1 MALDLSTE
9 AQFNNGVSSELPHYV
24 LLPTELI
31 VVPGGGSI
39 LFQVSDMGQLSLPNY
54 SVEIQSG
61 QFVLRKH
68 PFQPYTDLESSD
80 VPTNLSIDKCNSV
93 IGYRNQSNLVTLD
106 YEVPDKTCFPFG
118 VENGPS
124 QKAHSG
130 HQNGTSFPERS
141 PAKPEAMQVLSL
153 VEQPLDATLPRLQP
167 QKDSKSLP
175 KVVLDPS
182 KTVDTS
188 VLNQLVCQLL
198 EQNGCSLKAPTS
210 TPPTSTTSAEDL
222 ILSGHNLSALARFVH
237 RLRQYRLRAGLS
249 QNELSAELARH
260 FNNETMFSQS
270 LLSRFERLE
279 VNVRAAFR
287 LLPYLESWLS
297 HTEQK
302 GCSLMSSESIQPDIT
317 LGKRVSGRTR
327 TTQLIRLDSI
337 SNNLGCSSD
346 QRPHSSVD
354 SPVTGGVPHTIAVF
368 SQSSEKG
375 FDSTSADVVPTTTCQ
390 LKNPECRTKRRKR
403 THFSDYV
410 LTILSEAYKED
421 PRPEGAKLTRLAME
435 TGYDREAI
443 RVWFCNRRQVSARTE
458 KVST

>member
-1 MALDLSTE
+1 M
-9 AQFNNGVSSELPHYV
+9 
-24 LLPTELI
+24 
-31 VVPGGGSI
+31 
-39 LFQVSDMGQLSLPNY
+39 
-54 SVEIQSG
+54 
-61 QFVLRKH
+61 
-68 PFQPYTDLESSD
+68 
-80 VPTNLSIDKCNSV
+80 
-93 IGYRNQSNLVTLD
+93 VTLD
-106 YEVPDKTCFPFG
+106 YEVSDKTSFQFG

-124 QKAHSG
+124 QKAHSS

-141 PAKPEAMQVLSL
+141 PAKPEAMQVLSF

-167 QKDSKSLP
+167 QNDTNGLP
-175 KVVLDPS
+175 KVALDPS

-198 EQNGCSLKAPTS
+198 EQNGCSMKAPTS
-210 TPPTSTTSAEDL
+210 TPPTSATNAEDL
-222 ILSGHNLSALARFVH
+222 VLSGHNLSALARFVH

-249 QNELSAELARH
+249 QSELSAELARH

-302 GCSLMSSESIQPDIT
+302 GCSMMSSELIQPDIT
-317 LGKRVSGRTR
+317 FGKRVSGRTR
-327 TTQLIRLDSI
+327 TTQLIRLGSI
-337 SNNLGCSSD
+337 SSNPACSSD
-346 QRPHSSVD
+346 QRPQ
-354 SPVTGGVPHTIAVF
+354 SPVESSITEAAPHAIAMF

-375 FDSTSADVVPTTTCQ
+375 FDSASADIVLTSTCQ

-403 THFSDYV
+403 THFSDSV
-410 LTILSEAYKED
+410 LTILSETYKED